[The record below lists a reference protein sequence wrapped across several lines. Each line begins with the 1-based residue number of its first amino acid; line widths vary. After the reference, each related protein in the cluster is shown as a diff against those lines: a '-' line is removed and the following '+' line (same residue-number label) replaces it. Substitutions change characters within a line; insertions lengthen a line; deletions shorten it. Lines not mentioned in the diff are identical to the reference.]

1 MAMLRAGRVGMLAL
15 AATLVVGHGSR
26 CAGQGQSNSI
36 PSNPPGAPDRL
47 GSVLG
52 PSPGSGD
59 NELGESP
66 GDLGTPL
73 IQSPSRG
80 SGPGALPSSI
90 TTTPG
95 NFRPQAP
102 SGITNPAP
110 LPRARQDIPSL
121 LPLALPERP
130 DDEGPPNGLTLD
142 LAIERLVAA
151 NLDLKTQAYEI
162 PQAQADVLTAGLRA
176 NPILFADAQL
186 VPYGSFNKARP
197 GGPTQYDVSVT
208 LPLDVTR
215 KRNARTVVACR
226 AARVLE
232 AQYQDAVRLQ
242 IGNLYTAFVDALAAR
257 ETARLTASSV
267 DGLRRFKADLI
278 AQARTGGRAAVD
290 INVIE
295 VQLNNA
301 ELGLRDAR
309 AAAVK
314 AKQEL
319 SALLDLPPTRD
330 DTLELRGS
338 LRVLEPPPPPDPELI
353 PIALQWRP
361 DLQAYRLGIGRAE
374 ADVKLAHANRYA
386 DVYLTYNPFT
396 YQNDLPFGTQSATSW
411 MVAVTAPIPLH
422 NRNQGN
428 IRRARLNVAQT
439 RSGLAAL
446 ERKVY
451 AEVFRADQEYDATR
465 ASLEEMEREL
475 LPAAR
480 RVLDNARRDYL
491 AGGVALL
498 DYMAAQQNYN
508 DTVRQ
513 YRDHLVRHRRSMLD
527 LNTALGRRVLP

>member
-15 AATLVVGHGSR
+15 AAALAVGQASR
-26 CAGQGQSNSI
+26 CAAQGQSNAI
-36 PSNPPGAPDRL
+36 PSNPPGGPDRL
-47 GSVLG
+47 GSILG

-73 IQSPSRG
+73 IQAPSRG
-80 SGPGALPSSI
+80 SGPGAIPSSI

-95 NFRPQAP
+95 NFQPQAP
-102 SGITNPAP
+102 SGIVAP
-110 LPRARQDIPSL
+110 TLLARRRQEIPSL
-121 LPLALPERP
+121 IPLAIPERP
-130 DDEGPPNGLTLD
+130 EDDGPADGLTLD
-142 LAIERLVAA
+142 QAIERLVRE

-162 PQAQADVLTAGLRA
+162 PQAQADALTAGLRA
-176 NPILFADAQL
+176 NPIFFADAQL
-186 VPYGSFNKARP
+186 VPYGSFNRARP

-208 LPLDVTR
+208 WPLDVTG
-215 KRNARTVVACR
+215 KRRARTVVACR
-226 AARVLE
+226 AAKVLE

-242 IGNLYTAFVDALAAR
+242 IDNLYTAFVDALDAR
-257 ETARLTASSV
+257 EVARLSAAAAEATRR
-267 DGLRRFKADLI
+267 LRDEMA
-278 AQARTGGRAAVD
+278 AQARTGGKSAIDVNA
-290 INVIE
+290 IE
-295 VQLNNA
+295 VQLNNV
-301 ELGLRDAR
+301 ELIHRDAR
-309 AAAVK
+309 ASAVK

-319 SALLDLPPTRD
+319 AALLNLPPSRED
-330 DTLELRGS
+330 SFELRGS
-338 LRVLEPPPPPDPELI
+338 LRVLEPLPPPDPELI

-361 DLQAYRLGIGRAE
+361 DLQAYRLGIARAE

-386 DVYLTYNPFT
+386 DVYVTYNPFT
-396 YQNDLPFGTQSATSW
+396 YQNDLPLGTQSATSW

-428 IRRARLNVAQT
+428 IQRAKLNVAQT

-446 ERKVY
+446 ERRVV

-465 ASLEEMEREL
+465 ASLEEIEREL

-480 RVLDNARRDYL
+480 RVLDGARRDYL
-491 AGGVALL
+491 AGRVALL
-498 DYMAAQQNYN
+498 EFLSAQHSYN
-508 DTVRQ
+508 ETVRQ